1 MVTGEWC
8 GERTQ
13 AGWQAGTTRQRAG
26 REWRRWRPLLLR
38 PSPLTQGTAVVPT
51 VRPSFPNPA
60 APGRTTPCPTASDG
74 PEPSR
79 GATRAPRMPLVRVK
93 PLLDPTTLPLPL
105 PPYPPERMRHLLRLL
120 PLLPLRLRR
129 LSPRP

>member
-1 MVTGEWC
+1 MVTGEWR

-13 AGWQAGTTRQRAG
+13 AGWQAGTSRQRAG

-38 PSPLTQGTAVVPT
+38 PSPLTQAAVPT
-51 VRPSFPNPA
+51 ARPSLLNPA

-74 PEPSR
+74 PEISR

-93 PLLDPTTLPLPL
+93 PCST
-105 PPYPPERMRHLLRLL
+105 
-120 PLLPLRLRR
+120 RLRYPSPP
-129 LSPRP
+129 LSACAIC

>member
-13 AGWQAGTTRQRAG
+13 AGWQAGTTRQRSG

-38 PSPLTQGTAVVPT
+38 PSPLTQGTAVVLT
-51 VRPSFPNPA
+51 ARPSFPHPA
-60 APGRTTPCPTASDG
+60 TPGRTTPCPTASDG

-79 GATRAPRMPLVRVK
+79 GATRASDASGSGE

-120 PLLPLRLRR
+120 SVLPLRLRR
-129 LSPRP
+129 LSPKP